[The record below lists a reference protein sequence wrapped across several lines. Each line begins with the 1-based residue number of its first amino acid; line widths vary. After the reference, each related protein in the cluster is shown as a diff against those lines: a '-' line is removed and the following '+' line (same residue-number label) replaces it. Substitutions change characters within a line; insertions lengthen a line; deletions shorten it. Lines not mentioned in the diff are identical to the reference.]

1 MMMIKIQNELNLVD
15 YYWKK
20 KKKKKEERE
29 REFQGEKVGK
39 NIYKSIKKYRGLP

>member
-20 KKKKKEERE
+20 KRRKKKERE
-29 REFQGEKVGK
+29 SFKAKKWGR
-39 NIYKSIKKYRGLP
+39 IYINQ